1 MDQLEDEEVGLHR
14 DTEGGHSVLLDSTLT
29 DQGISSQRS
38 VCVCSYAAAGGDGDL
53 DGVPARLADVLQ
65 VQRLVGSF
73 VVTSLDGEGRGIHA
87 HLGKCRKRRR
97 GKRVNKSTPPIRNS
111 KQAPVTRLKSRPG
124 RRPASW
130 CSSVDPRGGNT

>member
-1 MDQLEDEEVGLHR
+1 M
-14 DTEGGHSVLLDSTLT
+14 S
-29 DQGISSQRS
+29 
-38 VCVCSYAAAGGDGDL
+38 SYAAAGGDGDL
-53 DGVPARLADVLQ
+53 DGVPSRLTDVLQ

-97 GKRVNKSTPPIRNS
+97 RGGRRVNKTTPPIRHS
-111 KQAPVTRLKSRPG
+111 KQAPVMWLKSRPG
-124 RRPASW
+124 QRPASW